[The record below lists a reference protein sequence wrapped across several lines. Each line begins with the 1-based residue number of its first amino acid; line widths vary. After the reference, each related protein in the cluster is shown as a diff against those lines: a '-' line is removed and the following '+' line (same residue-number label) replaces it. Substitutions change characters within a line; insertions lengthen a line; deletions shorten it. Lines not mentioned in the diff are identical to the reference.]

1 MSRATIIMFIIGI
14 LLLIYGYLCRLLSI
28 YFFWDSKY
36 FGWLAI
42 ISALLLLLIDVRA
55 ARIRQRQNIFFV
67 RFFVAILVIILALEV
82 SAVLWVKTTSPYRQ
96 VSELIESDKVLT
108 AQLGDIRGLGLIP
121 GIGLIDIIKFPSSES
136 LAFVVTVRGEKAYKE
151 MEITIARTTLTDW
164 SVVSTNIRW

>member
-1 MSRATIIMFIIGI
+1 MSRATIIVFIIGI

-67 RFFVAILVIILALEV
+67 RFFVAILVIILALEA
-82 SAVLWVKTTSPYRQ
+82 SAVLWVKTTSPYQQ
-96 VSELIESDKVLT
+96 VSELIERDKALT
-108 AQLGDIRGLGLIP
+108 TQLGDIHGLGLIP
-121 GIGLIDIIKFPSSES
+121 GIRLIDIITFPSSES
-136 LAFVVTVRGEKAYKE
+136 LTFVITIRGEKVYKE
-151 MEITIARTTLTDW
+151 MEVTIARTALTDW
-164 SVVSTNIRW
+164 SVISTNVLW